1 MLFKLKIIKYWLR
14 FRFRGT
20 FSNRESL
27 ERYQKNSFQKFV
39 AKVLVHSPFYN
50 PYIKNIKSFTDV
62 PIIQKKQFME
72 QFDTINTV
80 GLKLEEAMNVAL
92 EAEKT
97 RDFAPV
103 INTLSVG
110 LSTGT
115 SGNRGI
121 FIVSENERAAWT
133 AMVITRVL
141 KPKLFKRQKV
151 AFFLRANNNLYTS
164 INSSLFEFRYF
175 DIFKPLEILAK
186 ELEQFNPN
194 SIAAQP
200 SVLMDLCRL
209 SIKGK
214 LSVSPTKIISF
225 AEVLETEHKKLIAEI
240 FNCPITE
247 VYQCTE
253 GFLGVSCKYGVMH
266 LNEDSIHVEKE
277 MIGENRFYPIITDFS
292 RSSQPVVRYRLDD
305 ILVEKKEKCK
315 CGSVFIA
322 IEKIVGRADDI
333 LIFNTKK
340 GKVQIYPDLICRRIA
355 IETDTFNNYKII
367 QINIETLHI
376 YLETDLDKKEKSIF
390 EFTKAIEELLGE
402 YGITTAK
409 LLFFDSIEHATG
421 NKFRRV
427 ESRILKEK

>member
-20 FSNRESL
+20 FRNRESL
-27 ERYQKNSFQKFV
+27 ENFQKKAFKKFV
-39 AKVLVHSPFYN
+39 SNVLVHSPFYL

-62 PIIQKKQFME
+62 PVIQKKQFMG
-72 QFDTINTV
+72 QFDSINTV

-103 INTLSVG
+103 INNISVG

-115 SGNRGI
+115 SGHRGI

-133 AMVITRVL
+133 AMVMTRVL

-164 INSSLFEFRYF
+164 VNSSLFEFRYF
-175 DIFKPLEILAK
+175 DIFKPLEILAE

-209 SIKGK
+209 SIKSK
-214 LSVSPTKIISF
+214 LNVSPTKIISF
-225 AEVLETEHKKLIAEI
+225 AEVLENEHKKLIEET

-266 LNEDSIHVEKE
+266 LNEDIIHVEKE
-277 MIGENRFYPIITDFS
+277 MIEDNRFYPIITDFS

-305 ILVEKKEKCK
+305 ILIEKKEKCK

-322 IEKIVGRADDI
+322 LEKIVGRADDI
-333 LIFNTKK
+333 LTFHSEK
-340 GKVQIYPDLICRRIA
+340 GSVSIYPDLICRRIA
-355 IETDTFNNYKII
+355 IQTDTFKNYKII
-367 QINIETLHI
+367 QTDIDTLHI
-376 YLETDLDKKEKSIF
+376 YLETELYQKEKCIL
-390 EFTKAIEELLGE
+390 EFTRAIEELLGE
-402 YGITTAK
+402 YGITTTK
-409 LLFFDSIEHATG
+409 LLFFDSIEHSAG

>member
-27 ERYQKNSFQKFV
+27 ESYQKKSFQKFV
-39 AKVLVHSPFYN
+39 SNVLVHSPFYS

-62 PIIQKKQFME
+62 PVIQKKQFIE
-72 QFDTINTV
+72 QFDSINTV

-103 INTLSVG
+103 INTISVG

-115 SGNRGI
+115 SGHRGI

-133 AMVITRVL
+133 AMVMTRVL

-164 INSSLFEFRYF
+164 VNSLLFEFRYF

-186 ELEQFNPN
+186 ELEQFNPDC
-194 SIAAQP
+194 IAAQP

-214 LSVSPTKIISF
+214 LHVSATKIISF
-225 AEVLETEHKKLIAEI
+225 AEVLENEHKKLIEET

-253 GFLGVSCKYGVMH
+253 GFLGVSCQYGVMH
-266 LNEDSIHVEKE
+266 LNEDIIHVEKE
-277 MIGENRFYPIITDFS
+277 TIEDNRFYPIITDFT

-305 ILVEKKEKCK
+305 ILIEKKEKCK
-315 CGSVFIA
+315 CGSVFNA
-322 IEKIVGRADDI
+322 LEKIVGREDDI
-333 LIFNTKK
+333 LSFHSGK
-340 GKVQIYPDLICRRIA
+340 GVVFIYPDLICRRIA
-355 IETDTFNNYKII
+355 IQTDKFKNYKII
-367 QINIETLHI
+367 QTDNDTLHI
-376 YLETDLDKKEKSIF
+376 YLETDLEKKEKCIL
-390 EFTKAIEELLGE
+390 EFTDAIEDLLNE
-402 YGITTAK
+402 YGITTTK
-409 LLFFDSIEHATG
+409 LLFFDSIEYLAG